1 MSKKDE
7 QEQQVLALIAEDPKI
22 SLKKLSVELGTSL
35 YLVKMSVQRLKEK
48 RRLCFEGRTRGGVS
62 SYASLYILSFN
73 H

>member
-35 YLVKMSVQRLKEK
+35 YLVKMSTKTKRK
-48 RRLCFEGRTRGGVS
+48 RRLCFEGRTRGGVINCCNK
-62 SYASLYILSFN
+62 YINCL
-73 H
+73 

>member
-48 RRLCFEGRTRGGVS
+48 RRLCFEGRTRGGVINC
-62 SYASLYILSFN
+62 LNKYINCL
-73 H
+73 